1 MYLCIYVFMY
11 LCIKIITH
19 FFILL
24 MCILFF
30 LKLTHYKLSQ
40 YFAFLRNATYPK
52 SVGYFFY
59 RKEATMNAL
68 KKLSFCALLSLGLF
82 AQTAHAES
90 FLDIA
95 DYPSWLKVNFFK
107 HDHYLNQYVGS
118 ASIVKER
125 NDFYSNYILYD
136 DKLPPEKN
144 AEKIALLRA
153 RMNAY
158 STLESVLLTT
168 KMHNRIVKAL
178 QTKNDAIN
186 DLFGLVNFLV
196 SKSILAKRFVDTTN
210 HRVYVM
216 VQFPFIQPEDLIA
229 YFKAKHINLSPT
241 STTNLSAILNK
252 ALFHL

>member
-1 MYLCIYVFMY
+1 
-11 LCIKIITH
+11 
-19 FFILL
+19 
-24 MCILFF
+24 
-30 LKLTHYKLSQ
+30 
-40 YFAFLRNATYPK
+40 
-52 SVGYFFY
+52 
-59 RKEATMNAL
+59 MNAL

-90 FLDIA
+90 FLDIT

-107 HDHYLNQYVGS
+107 HDHYLNQYIGS
-118 ASIVKER
+118 AIIVKEK

-158 STLESVLLTT
+158 STLESVLII
-168 KMHNRIVKAL
+168 KMRHRIVKAL
-178 QTKNDAIN
+178 QVKNNAISH
-186 DLFGLVNFLV
+186 LFGLVDFLI

-241 STTNLSAILNK
+241 SATNLSAILNK
-252 ALFHL
+252 ALFRI